1 MPALAAFMVILSYPK
16 YLVQIMKPHI
26 ALLLV
31 ALLIIGTGCD
41 AANPI
46 DDTPTMNASADVAA
60 SVSSLVSEDTG
71 GLVDQVGDVF
81 DLATAGSITAQSATL
96 GHKHAGADSLVERTY
111 DETTGTWTLSFA
123 REHTSDDGLRHAA
136 FSRIYEVQFLDAG
149 GVPQQFFVTDGDTA
163 QSINFTIVEGSGM
176 VETPHLS
183 ATRSNIT
190 GAFTA
195 TGVHTDEV
203 TVNGTYGRSGA
214 HTLTTDNAV
223 RTLDYDLAVEV
234 IDLVGPKGSR
244 RDLSQ
249 KISGTINGTYT
260 ATATF
265 TRGDLYRERDI
276 DRTLTITINSGE
288 AMITVNGE
296 RYSGDVQTGSVETR

>member
-1 MPALAAFMVILSYPK
+1 MKRYSTFLPAFC
-16 YLVQIMKPHI
+16 I
-26 ALLLV
+26 ALLLF
-31 ALLIIGTGCD
+31 GMGCD
-41 AANPI
+41 AANPT
-46 DDTPTMNASADVAA
+46 DDTLTTSASADVAA

-71 GLVDQVGDVF
+71 GLLDQVGDVF
-81 DLATAGSITAQSATL
+81 DLAIAGSINAQSATL
-96 GHKHAGADSLVERTY
+96 AHKEAGVDSLIERSY
-111 DETTGTWTLSFA
+111 DEATGTWTLSFT
-123 REHTSDDGLRHAA
+123 REHISDDGLRQAS
-136 FSRIYEVQFLDAG
+136 FSRIYEVQFLDAIDQ
-149 GVPQQFFVTDGDTA
+149 PQQFFVTDGDTA
-163 QSINFTIVEGSGM
+163 RSINFTIEGSGS

-260 ATATF
+260 AKATF

-276 DRTLTITINSGE
+276 DRTVTIIINEGEATITVEGE
-288 AMITVNGE
+288 SYASN
-296 RYSGDVQTGSVETR
+296 VQTGDVG